1 MSAEKTDNA
10 ATLRQVPSQPGPAVR
25 PIVFEYKKPKKKKAK
40 PTSEGTAKYSP
51 GLEDV
56 QIVSGDWLRATHKAV
71 NALAKSLDA
80 YDRERVRS
88 AVEKKDGAIEDFPYN
103 AGKAVS
109 VWMKEASDIPVEVA
123 EAAKRRSYSKRMRK
137 GLRRV
142 SKLLRAGRM

>member
-10 ATLRQVPSQPGPAVR
+10 AALRQVPSQPGPAVR

-40 PTSEGTAKYSP
+40 QAPEGTAKYSR

-56 QIVSGDWLRATHKAV
+56 QIVSGDWLRATQKAV
-71 NALAKSLDA
+71 SALAKGIDT
-80 YDRERVRS
+80 YDRERLRS

-109 VWMKEASDIPVEVA
+109 VWMKEASDIPLDVA
-123 EAAKRRSYSKRMRK
+123 ESAKRRSYSKRMRK
-137 GLRRV
+137 SLRRV
-142 SKLLRAGRM
+142 SKLLRVGPM